1 MQMKINNT
9 TNLEAIKAYGTNAA
23 ERPHPTREAGEKNH
37 NTISIQDKI
46 HISSKVKMFQDIRQA
61 ALDAP
66 DIRAEKVEDARQKIS
81 SGIYRPDYMVIADKL
96 LSHNISA
103 KI

>member
-1 MQMKINNT
+1 MKINNT

-23 ERPHPTREAGEKNH
+23 EPSHATREAGEKKH

-46 HISSKVKMFQDIRQA
+46 NISSKVKMFQDIKQA

-66 DIRAEKVEDARQKIS
+66 DIRIEKIEDAQQKID
-81 SGIYRPDYMVIADKL
+81 SGTYRADYTVIADKL